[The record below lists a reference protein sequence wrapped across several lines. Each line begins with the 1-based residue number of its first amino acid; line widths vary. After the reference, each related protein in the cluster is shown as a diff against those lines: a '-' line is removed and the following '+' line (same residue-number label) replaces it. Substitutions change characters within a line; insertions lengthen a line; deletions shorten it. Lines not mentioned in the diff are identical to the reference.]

1 MSSVAADPSQAGR
14 ILRRER
20 RLLTPE
26 GVPLR
31 IELAEPGERVVAF
44 LIDVIIT
51 VFAALL
57 LRVVAFLLPHGE
69 LTGFTLAMM
78 LFVAF
83 LVQNAYFI
91 YFELKWAGVTPGK
104 RLLRLRVI
112 NRHGGPLS
120 SSAVVAR
127 NLTRQAEIFFP
138 LELLLATHGWFWT
151 FGQVLPVLVWAGA
164 MLGLVLGTKDR
175 LRLGDLIAGT
185 IVISVPQRMLLE
197 DLSRTA
203 RWSRFSSAQLQKYGV
218 RELQVL
224 EDILRR
230 PPGAETRQLMRDV
243 CDRIQRRIGWKDTT
257 PEDAED
263 FLRDFYTAQREFLER
278 KKNLGEE
285 RPDKFSIR

>member
-1 MSSVAADPSQAGR
+1 MSSAALSTPGR

-20 RLLTPE
+20 TLLTPE

-31 IELAEPGERVVAF
+31 IELAEPGERLTAF
-44 LIDVIIT
+44 MVDLIIT

-57 LRVVAFLLPHGE
+57 LRIVAFLLPHRDFA
-69 LTGFTLAMM
+69 GFTLSIM
-78 LFVAF
+78 LFLAF

-91 YFELKWAGVTPGK
+91 YFELRWAGATPGK
-104 RLLRLRVI
+104 RMLGLRVI

-120 SSAVVAR
+120 ASAVVAR

-151 FGQVLPVLVWAGA
+151 FGEVLPVLLWGGA
-164 MLGLVLGTKDR
+164 MLGLVLGTKDH
-175 LRLGDLIAGT
+175 LRLGDLIAGSV
-185 IVISVPQRMLLE
+185 VISLPQQLLLE

-203 RWSRFSSAQLQKYGV
+203 QLSRFTSAQLGKYGI

-230 PPGAETRQLMRDV
+230 PPGAHTEQLMRDV
-243 CDRIQRRIGWKDTT
+243 RDRIQRRIGWDRTA
-257 PEDAED
+257 ERENAED
-263 FLRDFYTAQREFLER
+263 FLRGFYTAQREFLER

-285 RPDKFSIR
+285 RRDKFSLR